1 MDHSH
6 TDRSEMDHSEMDHSE
21 MDHSEII
28 AEASAQ
34 SVRQIAEAILALAE
48 VKILKPPSPGMVM
61 VRHSDPLENTLFL
74 LGETYVTECEVDVDG
89 RLGYG
94 AAIGSEDERALCAAL
109 VDAVVGT
116 GHPSAPEIVP
126 LLDAERGRIQER
138 REAESLEIAS
148 TRVSFDVR

>member
-6 TDRSEMDHSEMDHSE
+6 TDHPETERSEMDHSE
-21 MDHSEII
+21 IV

-34 SVRQIAEAILALAE
+34 SVRQIAEAIFARTE
-48 VKILKPPSPGMVM
+48 VRILKPPSPGMVM

-94 AAIGSEDERALCAAL
+94 AAIGTEDERALCAAL

-116 GHPSAPEIVP
+116 GHPSAPEILP
-126 LLDAERGRIQER
+126 LLEAERDRIQER